1 MAVERYDLAD
11 QVALVTG
18 GATGIGRAMA
28 EALGTVGAKVW
39 IASRDENA
47 IDLAVDQLRARGLAV
62 NGRRLDVTER
72 GQIDAVVSEV
82 IGQDGRI
89 DILFNGAGVMI
100 KYPVLAMPEEI
111 WDQVVDVNLKGMFL
125 CTQAVA
131 RGMIARGYGRI
142 IIKRSHFAG
151 GDLTPPL
158 TKGGACPL
166 WKPHLIVP
174 ASRGGVN
181 IDYVSSGHVRGNAT
195 NSAYSAAKGGLE
207 SFTKTFA
214 AELNQLKVDVTINA
228 IEPGGT
234 DTPMWRRGKS
244 MAYITR
250 ALESGRIHQPDY
262 MRDVVLYLA
271 SAASRAVNGEIVSHN
286 QRDRLATQIS
296 G

>member
-1 MAVERYDLAD
+1 MIFVVRSDFLVPEMANVNMTTNPQDLKG
-11 QVALVTG
+11 QVALITG
-18 GATGIGRAMA
+18 GASGIGRAMA
-28 EALGTVGAKVW
+28 EALGKAGAKVW
-39 IASRDENA
+39 IASRDSNA
-47 IDLAVDQLRARGLAV
+47 IAAAVGELSATGVRIEGIQ
-62 NGRRLDVTER
+62 LDVTER
-72 GQIDAVVSEV
+72 SQVESVVGEV
-82 IGQDGRI
+82 VKQDGKI

-100 KYPVLAMPEEI
+100 KYPVLELPEEI

-142 IIKRSHFAG
+142 I
-151 GDLTPPL
+151 
-158 TKGGACPL
+158 
-166 WKPHLIVP
+166 
-174 ASRGGVN
+174 N
-181 IDYVSSGHVRGNAT
+181 VSSGHVRGNAS

-214 AELNQLKVDVTINA
+214 DELNQLKVDVTINA

-244 MAYITR
+244 VDYITR
-250 ALESGRIHQPDY
+250 VLESGRIHRPDY

-286 QRDRLATQIS
+286 QREWLSMQSRA
-296 G
+296 